1 MTGSSTGVRASG
13 YNPHPDWDAPWAEVG
28 LPPAGAPK
36 PPKRLGY
43 VAQEGVIALSYSR
56 LNTLYSCPRKFQLS
70 ELMGRKSF
78 SPTMHT
84 AFGHAYGAGVQ
95 TFLQYAPSPPAAE
108 AFMHDFD
115 DEVMPAYQAAME
127 RAEQRAVV
135 AAVAAWD
142 MYQLDPEATTA
153 SMAKKSIWE
162 AIHAVRTFCAQE
174 APALLEEW
182 ELAYLPPTPE
192 HPQGKPMIELMF
204 YIQAGRYSYQGHID
218 IVLRNRHTRE
228 LCVFEIK
235 TGSKPASQADWAN
248 SSQTLGYNVVLQAL
262 GLTELTQPA
271 YYVKYLC
278 YDASGRTMQIM
289 EFTKSPAERVE
300 WIASIL
306 MDMAQ
311 MDMYAEHGIWP
322 KRGGSCMD
330 WFRPCEHF
338 MTCDLSTAS
347 LAPPEHGSYESMGL
361 DEVDLVLTLEQLLAL
376 QE

>member
-95 TFLQYAPSPPAAE
+95 TFLQYAPSPAAE
-108 AFMHDFD
+108 AFIYDFD

-218 IVLRNRHTRE
+218 IVLRSRATGE

-235 TGSKPASQADWAN
+235 TGSKPAAQADWAN
-248 SSQTLGYNVVLQAL
+248 SSQTLGYNVVLQAF

-347 LAPPEHGSYESMGL
+347 IAPPEHGSYESMGL

>member
-1 MTGSSTGVRASG
+1 MTVSSTGVRASG

-43 VAQEGVIALSYSR
+43 VAEEGVIALSYSR

-95 TFLQYAPSPPAAE
+95 TFLQYAPSPPPAE

-115 DEVMPAYQAAME
+115 SEVMPAYQAQME

-182 ELAYLPPTPE
+182 ELAYLPS
-192 HPQGKPMIELMF
+192 GKPMIELMF
-204 YIQAGRYSYQGHID
+204 YIKAGRYSYQGHID

-235 TGSKPASQADWAN
+235 TGSKPAAQADWAN
-248 SSQTLGYNVVLQAL
+248 SSQTLGYNVVLQAF

-347 LAPPEHGSYESMGL
+347 IAPPEHGSYESMGL

>member
-1 MTGSSTGVRASG
+1 MTVYSGVRPSG
-13 YNPHPDWDAPWAEVG
+13 YNPHPDWDAAWSDIGKA
-28 LPPAGAPK
+28 PAGAPK
-36 PPKRLGY
+36 PPKKLGY
-43 VAQEGVIALSYSR
+43 VAQEGVIGLSYSR
-56 LNTLYSCPRKFQLS
+56 LNTLYTCPRKFQLS

-95 TFLQYAPSPPAAE
+95 TFLQYAPSPPALEQYEGIDPDWDATLYE
-108 AFMHDFD
+108 
-115 DEVMPAYQAAME
+115 QKLE
-127 RAEQRAVV
+127 RAKQRAVV

-142 MYQLDPEATTA
+142 MYSLDPEATTA

-162 AIHAVRTFCAQE
+162 AIQAVSTFCEQE

-182 ELAYLPPTPE
+182 ELAYLPS
-192 HPQGKPMIELMF
+192 GKPMIELMF

-218 IVLRNRHTRE
+218 IVLRHRHTRE

-248 SSQTLGYNVVLQAL
+248 SSQTLGYNVVLQAF

-278 YDASGRTMQIM
+278 YDVSGRTMQIM

-306 MDMAQ
+306 MDMQQ
-311 MDMYAEHGIWP
+311 MDLYAEHGIWP
-322 KRGGSCMD
+322 KRGGSCME

-338 MTCDLSTAS
+338 MTCDLSTATI
-347 LAPPEHGSYESMGL
+347 APPEQGSYESMSL
-361 DEVDLVLTLEQLLAL
+361 DEVDLVLTLEQLLEL
-376 QE
+376 QA